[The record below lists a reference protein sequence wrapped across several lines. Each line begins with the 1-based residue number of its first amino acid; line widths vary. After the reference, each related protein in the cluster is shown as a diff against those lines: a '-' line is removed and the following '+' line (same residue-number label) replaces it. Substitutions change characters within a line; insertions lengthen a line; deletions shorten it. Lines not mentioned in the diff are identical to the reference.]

1 MQDRQRLPPQAEQ
14 FQPLLTL
21 WSVVAMQWPA
31 FCVSLCF
38 LWGSVTPSTLLS
50 PPLAGAEGKERTS
63 SSNSIDLCCGIFHY
77 IWKILSHYFF
87 KYFFSLPSVTPITC
101 MLGHLKLSQGFCLL
115 CSVSQPPSPCE
126 FFPFCSEF
134 G

>member
-63 SSNSIDLCCGIFHY
+63 SSNSIMWYAGAAGRLMLVT
-77 IWKILSHYFF
+77 LSEDCTRNDASEA
-87 KYFFSLPSVTPITC
+87 FSRKNRKS
-101 MLGHLKLSQGFCLL
+101 HF
-115 CSVSQPPSPCE
+115 
-126 FFPFCSEF
+126 
-134 G
+134 